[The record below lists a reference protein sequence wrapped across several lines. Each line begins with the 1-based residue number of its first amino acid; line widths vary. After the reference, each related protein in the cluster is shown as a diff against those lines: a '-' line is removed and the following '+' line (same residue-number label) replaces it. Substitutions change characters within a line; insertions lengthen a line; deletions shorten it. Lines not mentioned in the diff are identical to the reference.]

1 LIKYFPLVILLFAS
15 LGFSQS
21 SDSIYYY
28 RNLAKNDQITTEDRI
43 IYARKAITLS
53 AKTDSDSTLLNSQ
66 RVLSFLYII
75 DGQID
80 NIKSI
85 NLDNLSLAKKIKDSV
100 SIANAYYNL
109 GYSYGKTQKVDSA
122 YYYYFNAVKLYD
134 KLEDFKNYAAVLLN
148 MANIQ
153 ESERDYIGAQN
164 NVIKAINVVDK
175 LQKNDYNVDT
185 EWSLYNLIGII
196 SGELQQYDNSIEYH
210 NKAINSSNKLKDN
223 YFYKIYSN
231 VNIASTYRKKGDYN
245 LAIDKYN
252 QILESSKLLSE
263 DASTYAYVI
272 NDLAYSKF
280 LRGKDSNKEIETLY
294 RQAFRLSDSISD
306 KNIKMSVSLNFS
318 DYFKTINQLDSAAIY
333 STTAYSLGKELK
345 HNKTIL
351 KALYIKSEIE
361 KGEPSKKYLFE
372 HIRLNDSLLFAER
385 SSRNKFMR
393 IDYETEEIKQENQQI
408 SRQRLWLLI
417 VSGGLLFTLF
427 FLYIIKT
434 QREKNKELQLERQ
447 QQEANEEIYK
457 LMLSQQD
464 KIDEARSLEKNR
476 ISKDIHDGILG
487 KLFGVRLS
495 LDGLNL
501 SVNKEAIDKRSHY
514 ISELKN
520 IEEDIRKVSHELNT
534 DFIKQSGF
542 LDIVKT
548 LVDAQMNAYK
558 IEYTFYGDDSID
570 WDALNNKVKIHLY
583 RILQETMQNAYKH
596 AEATKV
602 DISFKMEAN
611 ALVFCISDNG
621 KGFDTHKAKKGI
633 GLKNIE
639 DRIQE
644 INGELKIKSHENTG
658 TKIIIIVPTINN

>member
-1 LIKYFPLVILLFAS
+1 MIKYFPLVILLFAS
-15 LGFSQS
+15 LSFSQS
-21 SDSIYYY
+21 NDSIYYY
-28 RNLAKNDQITTEDRI
+28 RNLAKNTEKTNEERI
-43 IYARKAITLS
+43 SYAKKAITLS
-53 AKTDSDSTLLNSQ
+53 EETNVDSTLLNSK

-85 NLDNLSLAKKIKDSV
+85 NLDNLTLAKKISDSV

-109 GYSYGKTQKVDSA
+109 GYSYGKMQKVDSA
-122 YYYYFNAVKLYD
+122 YYYYYNAVKLYD

-175 LQKNDYNVDT
+175 LQKNEYNLDT
-185 EWSLYNLIGII
+185 QWSLYNLIGII
-196 SGELQQYDNSIEYH
+196 SGELQQYDNSIDYH
-210 NKAINSSNKLKDN
+210 NKAISTSNQLKDN

-231 VNIASTYRKKGDYN
+231 VNIASTYRKKGDYD
-245 LAIDKYN
+245 LAINKYN
-252 QILESSKLLSE
+252 QILESSRLLTE

-272 NDLAYSKF
+272 NDLAYSKY
-280 LRGKDSNKEIETLY
+280 LAGKDTKSAIESLF
-294 RQAFRLSDSISD
+294 RQAFQLSDSISD

-318 DYFKTINQLDSAAIY
+318 EYFKSIKQLDSAAIY
-333 STTAYSLGKELK
+333 SSIAYDLGKELK

-351 KALYIKSEIE
+351 KALYIKSNIE
-361 KGEPSKKYLFE
+361 TGERSKQYLFE
-372 HIRLNDSLLFAER
+372 HIKLNDSLLFAER

-447 QQEANEEIYK
+447 QQEANEEIYN

-464 KIDEARSLEKNR
+464 KIDEARGLEKNR

-487 KLFGVRLS
+487 KLFGIRLS

-501 SVNKEAIDKRSHY
+501 SVDKDAINKRSHY

-548 LVDAQMNAYK
+548 LVDTQMNAYN
-558 IEYTFYGDDSID
+558 IEYTFYGDESID

-602 DISFKMEAN
+602 DISFNNETGK
-611 ALVFCISDNG
+611 LVLSILDNG
-621 KGFDTHKAKKGI
+621 KGFDVQKSKKGI

-639 DRIQE
+639 DRIKE
-644 INGELKIKSHENTG
+644 INGKLNINSQVNKG
-658 TKIIIIVPTINN
+658 TNIIIIVPTIN